1 MENHSTNIA
10 EAKQVTTKFGNI
22 PVHTFPLKV
31 KDAVFIHY
39 VAARGRDQE
48 EGAVQRILNKKRII
62 AIKEY
67 ILEGNNFFNTFILNW
82 TEPSY
87 KTEFSEGVIRVPI
100 INSAAQVI
108 DGQHRLAGFEAAMQE
123 DSSLGE
129 QHILVSLCMNLTT
142 QEAAKIFL
150 NINSEQK
157 PVPKSLIYDLFGE
170 VIEDEQHAIN
180 RASDIADELNNNPE
194 SPYYNSIKYPG
205 KPISRG
211 SLDLATIVSAL
222 KPYLETEG
230 VFNKLN
236 LKHLSYQKN
245 TVLNFFR
252 AIKYFYDKEELWT
265 IKSKNPFL
273 KSSGFN
279 GAIDH
284 LTSKL
289 LYKCA
294 EQKKNPSPLKL

>member
-1 MENHSTNIA
+1 
-10 EAKQVTTKFGNI
+10 
-22 PVHTFPLKV
+22 
-31 KDAVFIHY
+31 
-39 VAARGRDQE
+39 
-48 EGAVQRILNKKRII
+48 
-62 AIKEY
+62 
-67 ILEGNNFFNTFILNW
+67 
-82 TEPSY
+82 
-87 KTEFSEGVIRVPI
+87 
-100 INSAAQVI
+100 
-108 DGQHRLAGFEAAMQE
+108 
-123 DSSLGE
+123 
-129 QHILVSLCMNLTT
+129 MNLTT

-205 KPISRG
+205 KSISRG

-222 KPYLETEG
+222 KTYLEPEG

-236 LKHLSYQKN
+236 LKSLSYQKN
-245 TVLNFFR
+245 TVLNFFS
-252 AIKYFYDKEELWT
+252 DKEGLWT
-265 IKSKNPFL
+265 VKSKNPFL

-294 EQKKNPSPLKL
+294 EKNPSPLKQ